1 MKIGPKYK
9 IARRLGVPIFEKTQT
24 QKFALSEE
32 KKLKRKRER
41 PKTDYGVQLAEKQK
55 ARMFYGIT
63 EKQFKNYVK
72 KSLTQKGVSPSAE
85 LLSKLESRLDNTVWR
100 IGFAPTHSAARQMVS
115 HGHII
120 VNGKRSKVP
129 SFHLNVGDV
138 IGIRDGSK
146 KSVMVSHIIEEGLSK
161 EIPAWI
167 NFDNLKKE
175 ARIESKPTVGENELL
190 FNLGHVIEFY
200 QR

>member
-24 QKFALSEE
+24 QKYALSEE
-32 KKLKRKRER
+32 RKLKHKHPRQ
-41 PKTDYGVQLAEKQK
+41 KTDYALQLIEKQK

-72 KSLTQKGVSPSAE
+72 KVLSQKAVPPGVL
-85 LLSKLESRLDNTVWR
+85 LLSLLECRLDNVVWR
-100 IGFAPTHSAARQMVS
+100 IGFAGTHAAARQMVS
-115 HGHII
+115 HGHIC
-120 VNGKRSKVP
+120 VNGKKTRVP
-129 SFHLNVGDV
+129 SFSVNVGDV

-146 KSVMVSHIIEEGLSK
+146 GNAIGSQIMEKEPEK
-161 EIPAWI
+161 EIPAWLD
-167 NFDNLKKE
+167 FDHSKKE
-175 ARIESKPTVGENELL
+175 ATVKSKPIELENHPY
-190 FNLGHVIEFY
+190 FNLGQVIEFY